1 MRPFRAA
8 YPQGNLIELPPIRD
22 TPGYRVIDGDPRASV
37 RFDIENPDS
46 GLRLG
51 VWMCTPGTFECVES
65 GDELQTIIEGRLR
78 VIQADGAVSEFK
90 SGDSF
95 YTDKG
100 ERLVWDVVETV
111 KKVFFTYNKDGVL

>member
-1 MRPFRAA
+1 MR
-8 YPQGNLIELPPIRD
+8 E

-37 RFDIENPDS
+37 RFDRGSADS
-46 GLRLG
+46 AQRLG

-65 GDELQTIIEGRLR
+65 GDELQTVLEGKLS
-78 VIQADGAVSEFK
+78 VTQADGTVHEFT

-100 ERLVWDVVETV
+100 ERLIWEIVQTV
-111 KKVFFTYNKDGVL
+111 KKVFFAYNRDGAL

>member
-1 MRPFRAA
+1 MRPFHVSD
-8 YPQGNLIELPPIRD
+8 PQANLIDLPPIRE
-22 TPGYRVIDGDPRASV
+22 TPGYRVIDGDPCASV
-37 RFDIENPDS
+37 RFDIGGGDS

-65 GDELQTIIEGRLR
+65 GDELQTVIKGRLR
-78 VIQADGAVSEFK
+78 VIQANGTVHEFT

-100 ERLVWDVVETV
+100 ERLVWEVVETV
-111 KKVFFTYNKDGVL
+111 KKVFFTCNKDGTS